1 MLFKLGLTLLA
12 VPVFLLGFE
21 HFRHIAT
28 KRTRLNALNT
38 HYTFNS
44 FLQYD
49 ITHYLLLPLTVLM
62 GWVSHS
68 TSNNSNIFTSLMVGR
83 RFVNPFREWDDR
95 CIADF
100 FAYIKYQI
108 TRTNRNNV
116 PDKET
121 LDKTL
126 PVLFPNFSLIGEKTI
141 NPFIACT
148 WFGQSTCLLQMDGF
162 TILTDPIFTY
172 II

>member
-1 MLFKLGLTLLA
+1 MLFKLGLTLLS

-21 HFRHIAT
+21 HFRHVAT
-28 KRTRLNALNT
+28 KRVRRNALN
-38 HYTFNS
+38 NS
-44 FLQYD
+44 FFEYD
-49 ITHYLLLPLTVLM
+49 IMSYLLLPLTVLM

-68 TSNNSNIFTSLMVGR
+68 KQSLIFTSVMVGR

-116 PDKET
+116 PDQHT
-121 LDKTL
+121 LNETL
-126 PVLFPNFSLIGEKTI
+126 PVVFPNFSLIDEKTI

-148 WFGQSTCLLQMDGF
+148 WFGQSTCLIQIDAF
-162 TILTDPIFTY
+162 TILTDPIFT
-172 II
+172 